1 VKPWGGR
8 FEKDTDKLVE
18 AFTASIPFDKRLA
31 AQDIS
36 GSIAH
41 CRMLAKCGI
50 ITEEESVSIIEGL
63 KEILEEIRLGTLT
76 FPIES
81 EDIHMR
87 IEKRLI
93 EKIGSTGG
101 KLHTARSRNDQ
112 VALDMHMFVKQEIQN
127 SLGLLRK
134 LQRTIIDLSETYID
148 VLMPGY
154 THLQRAQPV
163 LFSHHM
169 LAYFWMFQRD
179 AQRLDDTLKRVD
191 NMPLGA
197 GALAGTT
204 FPINRKMVADE
215 LGFKA
220 IYANSMDAVSD
231 RDFVV
236 EFMFCASLI
245 MIHLSRLS
253 EDLILWST
261 SEFGFI
267 EMDDA
272 YTTGSSIM
280 PQKKNP
286 DIAELVR
293 GKSGRTIGNLVG
305 ILTVLKG
312 LPMTYNRDMQE
323 DKELLFDT
331 TDTLMASLEV
341 YSDMLG
347 TIKPNRERMRKA
359 VEGDMCTA
367 TDLADYLVRKG
378 MPFRDAHAKVGLLV
392 HKCLSEGKSLNHLT
406 ENELKEVS
414 ALFDKDC
421 LGVLSADECIASR
434 RIEGGTAITKVLEQL
449 TQAKD
454 SLNNRIGGMEFESTT
469 GFDT

>member
-1 VKPWGGR
+1 VKLWGGR

-31 AQDIS
+31 VQDIS

-41 CRMLAKCGI
+41 CGMLAKCRI

-63 KEILEEIRLGTLT
+63 KEILVEIREGTLE

-93 EKIGSTGG
+93 EKIGSMGG

-112 VALDMHMFVKQEIQN
+112 VALDMHMFVKQQIQDA
-127 SLGLLRK
+127 LGLLRN
-134 LQRTIIDLSETYID
+134 LQLTIVGLSEKYLD

-163 LFSHHM
+163 LFSHHL
-169 LAYFWMFQRD
+169 LAYFWMLQRD
-179 AQRLDDTLKRVD
+179 VQRLNEALKRAD

-204 FPINRKMVADE
+204 FPIDRTMVADE
-215 LGFKA
+215 LGFGD

-236 EFMFCASLI
+236 EYIFCASLI

-253 EDLILWST
+253 EDLILWNT

-267 EMDDA
+267 ELDDA

-293 GKSGRTIGNLVG
+293 GKSARTIGNLVG
-305 ILTVLKG
+305 ILTMLKG

-331 TDTLMASLEV
+331 TDTLIASLKV
-341 YSDMLG
+341 YSAMLE

-378 MPFRDAHAKVGLLV
+378 MPFRDAHAIVGSLV
-392 HKCLSEGKSLNHLT
+392 QKCLNEGKSLIHLS
-406 ENELKEVS
+406 EQELKQAS
-414 ALFDKDC
+414 PLLDIDC
-421 LGVLSADECIASR
+421 LKVLSADECIASR
-434 RIEGGTAITKVLEQL
+434 KIEGGTATSKVLEQL
-449 TQAKD
+449 KKAKD
-454 SLNNRIGGMEFESTT
+454 ILNNRIGGMEIESTN

>member
-1 VKPWGGR
+1 MKPWGGR
-8 FEKDTDKLVE
+8 FKKDTDKLVE
-18 AFTASIPFDKRLA
+18 AFTASIPFDRRLA
-31 AQDIS
+31 AQDIL

-41 CRMLAKCGI
+41 SRMLSKCGI
-50 ITEEESVSIIEGL
+50 ITEAESIAIIEGL
-63 KEILEEIRLGTLT
+63 QEILEEIRAGSLD

-112 VALDMHMFVKQEIQN
+112 VALDMHMFVKQEIYDI
-127 SLGLLRK
+127 LALVRK
-134 LQRTIIDLSETYID
+134 LQQVIITISEKYID

-163 LFSHHM
+163 LFSHHL
-169 LAYFWMFQRD
+169 LAYFWMFERD
-179 AQRLDDTLKRVD
+179 AQRLNDALRRVD
-191 NMPLGA
+191 KMPLGA

-204 FPINRKMVADE
+204 FPINRRMVADE
-215 LGFKA
+215 LGFLD

-231 RDFVV
+231 RDFVA
-236 EFMFCASLI
+236 EFIFCASLI

-253 EDLILWST
+253 EDLILWSA
-261 SEFGFI
+261 SEFGFV
-267 EMDDA
+267 ELDDA

-305 ILTVLKG
+305 ILTMLKG

-323 DKELLFDT
+323 DKEMLFDT
-331 TDTLMASLEV
+331 TDTLKASLEV
-341 YSDMLG
+341 YSAMLE
-347 TIKPNRERMRKA
+347 TIKPNRERMRRA
-359 VEGDMCTA
+359 VENDMCTA

-378 MPFRDAHAKVGLLV
+378 MPFRDAHAVVGSLV
-392 HKCLSEGKSLNHLT
+392 HKCLNSGKSLTELT
-406 ENELKEVS
+406 ESELKEAS
-414 ALFDKDC
+414 ALLDKDC
-421 LGVLSADECIASR
+421 LLVLSADECIKAR
-434 RIEGGTAITKVLEQL
+434 KTEGGTAISAVLEQL
-449 TQAKD
+449 VKAKEII
-454 SLNNRIGGMEFESTT
+454 NNKIGGMEVESTI
-469 GFDT
+469 GSDT

>member
-1 VKPWGGR
+1 MKPWGGR
-8 FEKDTDKLVE
+8 FKKNTDKLVE

-31 AQDIS
+31 NEDIS

-50 ITEEESVSIIEGL
+50 ITEQESNLIINGL
-63 KEILEEIRLGTLT
+63 KEIAEEIRLGSHE

-81 EDIHMR
+81 EDIHMFV
-87 IEKRLI
+87 EKLLI
-93 EKIGSTGG
+93 KKIGSLGG

-112 VALDMHMFVKQEIQN
+112 VALDTHIFVREEISN
-127 SLGLLRK
+127 VLALVRN
-134 LQRTIIDLSETYID
+134 LQQTIIGISEKYID
-148 VLMPGY
+148 CVMPGY

-163 LFSHHM
+163 LFSHHL
-169 LAYFWMFQRD
+169 LAYFWMLHRD
-179 AQRLDDTLKRVD
+179 AQRLQDAQERVN

-204 FPINRKMVADE
+204 FPIDRKMVADE
-215 LGFKA
+215 LKFKA
-220 IYANSMDAVSD
+220 VYDNSMDAVSD
-231 RDFVV
+231 RDFVA
-236 EFMFCASLI
+236 EFMFCASLV
-245 MIHLSRLS
+245 MIHLSRFS
-253 EDLILWST
+253 EDLILWNT

-267 EMDDA
+267 SLDDA

-305 ILTVLKG
+305 MLTMLKG

-331 TDTLMASLEV
+331 TDTLKLSLEV
-341 YSDMLG
+341 FSAMLA
-347 TIKPNRERMRKA
+347 TIKPDRNRMRNA

-378 MPFRDAHAKVGLLV
+378 MAFRDAHAVVGSLV
-392 HKCLSEGKSLNHLT
+392 QKCLTQGKPLT
-406 ENELKEVS
+406 QLTSAELKESS
-414 ALFDKDC
+414 ALLEKDC
-421 LGVLSADECIASR
+421 LEVLSAEKCIASR
-434 RIEGGTAITKVLEQL
+434 KTEGGTAVSKVREQL
-449 TQAKD
+449 AKAK
-454 SLNNRIGGMEFESTT
+454 RILENDESEV
-469 GFDT
+469 